1 MKTYLA
7 FSLFHPNILLL
18 YYIID
23 CMDYYI
29 TISDHTKEKKWQ
41 HKIVISD
48 QFSTTFQHQKK
59 LSIFSISASPTHFF
73 LASFTCTF
81 TYYITYDWWKILHD
95 FQPKYVSFTSD
106 CFFVHFCIVI
116 HWRMKR
122 KSKESNIKLNILVQT
137 TVVQVSVY
145 FSMHIIHQGE
155 SYCYIDFFCVTLFLF
170 FVSNKTK
177 KLAKF

>member
-1 MKTYLA
+1 VLYENLSGFFIVSSKY
-7 FSLFHPNILLL
+7 IIIIL
-18 YYIID
+18 YYWLHGLLH
-23 CMDYYI
+23 YYI
-29 TISDHTKEKKWQ
+29 WPYKRKKWQ

-177 KLAKF
+177 N